1 MNIYPKNLP
10 QLLDFDLIL
19 RRIEDHCFGLKA
31 KARAL
36 VMQPLDSFQATELA
50 LSETNEYFM
59 AYMRGDAVSVTPY
72 PETDKEVQLLGIEN
86 SALSSLQFHQIRK
99 STEIVFQFMDF
110 LADKQDVYPYLCRKL
125 ADIPKEKFITESIN
139 DILDKDGIVKDHAS
153 PLLASIRKELMQNRQ
168 TSDRIY
174 RNHIQRL
181 KKNNQL
187 ADIEESYVNGRRV
200 IGVFAE
206 FKREVKGIIMGQSTS
221 GKISFIE
228 PQNVIELN
236 NDKLRLEEEEK
247 NEIYRILKLLTD
259 MVRPYQPLLRDYAA
273 LLVELDLLEA
283 KAKLSKDLRATRPLL
298 SNTSGVS
305 SLVNAFHPV
314 LLLTRKPDQ
323 EVVPMQCAF
332 SSEQRVM
339 VISGPNAGGKSIT
352 LKTIGLLQL
361 MLQCGLLVPVS
372 AKSEFFYQQQLFGDI
387 GDSQSIED
395 GLSTYSSRLQKM
407 KYFLE
412 HMNANTLFLIDE
424 FGTGSDPD
432 MGGAMA
438 EVILH
443 KFADTHAFGVVT
455 THFTNLKLLANHHK
469 GVFNACMLFNSKTLK
484 PLYQLFVGEPGSSF
498 TFEVAQKIGLP
509 EGIIEEAKQ
518 KLSKEKLKMD
528 KLLSELQV
536 QKNALAK
543 LKRDLQKQMGK
554 TTAEKREFQELN
566 EKLENTIS
574 RTVEHREERKKLIDY
589 GKKLHQLTQEWTQ
602 TKNKKVVIEKFVKLA
617 GYELAKQ
624 REMEAYEKTEAFR
637 EEKIQQLKGKITV
650 GSRVKVMKSRE
661 IGIVR
666 TLQENRASVEIG
678 RILMNIG
685 LEKLEP
691 APLEP
696 MEEDQ
701 KIK

>member
-10 QLLDFDLIL
+10 QLLDFEVIL
-19 RRIEDHCFGLKA
+19 DRIEELCFGLKA
-31 KARAL
+31 KANIKKL
-36 VMQPLDSFQATELA
+36 SPLPTFEITELT

-59 AYMRGDAVSVTPY
+59 AFMRGDAVSVTPY
-72 PETDKEVQLLGIEN
+72 PETDKEVQLLGVDN
-86 SALSSLQFHQIRK
+86 SALGALQFHQVRK
-99 STEIVFQFMDF
+99 STEILFHLMDF
-110 LADKQDVYPYLCRKL
+110 LADKIDVYPYLSKKFQ
-125 ADIPKEKFITESIN
+125 DVPKEKFITESIHE
-139 DILDKDGIVKDHAS
+139 IIDKDGIVKDHAS

-206 FKREVKGIIMGQSTS
+206 YKREVKGIILGQSTT
-221 GKISFIE
+221 GKIAFIE
-228 PQNVIELN
+228 PQNVIDLN

-247 NEIYRILKLLTD
+247 NEIYRILKVLTD
-259 MVRPYQPLLRDYAA
+259 MIRPFQPLLKQYNE
-273 LLVELDLLEA
+273 LLVEIDMLEG
-283 KAKLSKDLRATRPLL
+283 KAKLAKELKATRPVL
-298 SNTSGVS
+298 SAHSGATN
-305 SLVNAFHPV
+305 LINAFHPV
-314 LLLTRKPDQ
+314 LLLSKKEDQ
-323 EVVPMQCAF
+323 EVVPMNCSFHA
-332 SSEQRVM
+332 EQRVM

-361 MLQCGLLVPVS
+361 MLQCGLLIPVS
-372 AKSEFFYQQQLFGDI
+372 AKSELYYQQQLFGDI

-412 HMNANTLFLIDE
+412 NMNEHTLFLIDE

-443 KFADTHAFGVVT
+443 KLADTGAFGVVT
-455 THFTNLKLLANHHK
+455 THFTNLKLLANHHQ
-469 GVFNACMLFNSKTLK
+469 GVFNACMLFNSRNLK

-509 EGIIEEAKQ
+509 QDLIDEAKQ

-536 QKNALAK
+536 QKNSLSRI
-543 LKRDLQKQMGK
+543 KRDLQKQMGK

-566 EKLENTIS
+566 EKLEHTIS
-574 RTVEHREERKKLIDY
+574 RTVEHRDERKKLIDY
-589 GKKLHQLTQEWTQ
+589 GKKLHQLTQEWVQ
-602 TKNKKVVIEKFVKLA
+602 TKNKKIVIDKFVKLA

-624 REMEAYEKTEAFR
+624 RELDAYEKTEAFR
-637 EEKIQQLKGKITV
+637 TERIEALRGKIEV
-650 GSRVKVMKSRE
+650 GSRVRVMKSKE
-661 IGIVR
+661 VGIVR
-666 TLQENRASVEIG
+666 SLQEDRASVEIG

-691 APLEP
+691 APLESTS
-696 MEEDQ
+696 EGQ